1 MENSTQKLLD
11 LFNNDINNE
20 ENDNNNMDMNF
31 NYDVL
36 KLINQ
41 REYPADPNAKYPDGT
56 SILTM
61 AFRRFLNSPPD
72 NNFIIY
78 NRYRLIHLLIKYGA
92 MLSAE
97 DQTPQIKSQLSEL
110 INPKLVDKIYDI
122 ANEINNEKKDKIV
135 ATFEMIRKRKLEDI
149 YENMED
155 LRDYMGAKGG
165 KRKQRKSKKQNRKQR
180 KSKKKQRKPSLY
192 VK

>member
-92 MLSAE
+92 MLSEE
-97 DQTPQIKSQLSEL
+97 DQTPQIKSQLSQL

-135 ATFEMIRKRKLEDI
+135 ATFEIIRKRKLGDI

-165 KRKQRKSKKQNRKQR
+165 KRKQRKSKKQN
-180 KSKKKQRKPSLY
+180 KKQNKSVKKSRK
-192 VK
+192 